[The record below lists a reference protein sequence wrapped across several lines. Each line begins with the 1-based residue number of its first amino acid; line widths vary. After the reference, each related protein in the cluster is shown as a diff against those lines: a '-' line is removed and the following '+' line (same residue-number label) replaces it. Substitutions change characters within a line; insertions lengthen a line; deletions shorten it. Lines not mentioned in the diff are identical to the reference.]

1 MHLMHFKSAPS
12 QPLLL
17 TAECVLCSVAAPPC
31 LPESPA
37 LAWFAPVSA
46 DPRSNALAL
55 HLPLISG
62 DICLPKLNCVTVLRR
77 PLSRKARPSPP
88 RHRGLRL
95 PPFLSLQTAADLTY
109 QMSVSLC
116 SSALSRSRRI
126 DSRERRKGVAFHCTT
141 CSWLV
146 RVCVCV
152 HIQYIYCM
160 CGSSSLS
167 SIASSYLQS
176 TWRSS

>member
-46 DPRSNALAL
+46 DPRSNVLAL

-62 DICLPKLNCVTVLRR
+62 DICLPKLAKAATVSLSTNC
-77 PLSRKARPSPP
+77 SRS
-88 RHRGLRL
+88 
-95 PPFLSLQTAADLTY
+95 LTY

-141 CSWLV
+141 RSWLV
-146 RVCVCV
+146 RMCVCV

-160 CGSSSLS
+160 CGSSSPPHTCKALEDHHS
-167 SIASSYLQS
+167 HKNWVVF
-176 TWRSS
+176 TGPT